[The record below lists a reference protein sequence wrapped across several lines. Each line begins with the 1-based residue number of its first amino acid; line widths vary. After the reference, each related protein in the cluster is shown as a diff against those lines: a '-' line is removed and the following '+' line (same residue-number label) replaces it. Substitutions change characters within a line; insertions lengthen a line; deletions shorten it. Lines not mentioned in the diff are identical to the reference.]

1 MHAAL
6 DVKLL
11 LPCLCRHISNGKG
24 GKIEGI
30 HFSSRLA
37 VAGRLMP
44 VMKGERTTYR
54 CQRRQA
60 EIGLGWHSGSSQV
73 PNPEDGGG

>member
-1 MHAAL
+1 
-6 DVKLL
+6 
-11 LPCLCRHISNGKG
+11 
-24 GKIEGI
+24 
-30 HFSSRLA
+30 
-37 VAGRLMP
+37 LMP